1 MASLIEELITT
12 LQKEENVYKEMIP
25 IAKEKSNIIANND
38 LIALQDITDKEQ
50 NFVEQV
56 MVLDKKREEIIANI
70 GIVLSKDSKTLKIHD
85 IVKLLEKQPAE
96 REKLS
101 EVHKKLRDTIN
112 ELTEFNNHNKSLI
125 EQSLEIIEFNMNFIQ
140 STRMSPGNNYTKSA
154 AEVSSIVPEAGM
166 FDAKQ

>member
-12 LQKEENVYKEMIP
+12 LQKEEKVYKEMIP

-38 LIALQDITDKEQ
+38 LMALQDITDKEQ

-70 GIVLSKDSKTLKIHD
+70 GIVLCKDSKTLKIQD
-85 IVKLLEKQPAE
+85 IVNLLEKQPE
-96 REKLS
+96 EQEKLL
-101 EVHKKLRDTIN
+101 EVHKKLKDTIN
-112 ELTEFNNHNKSLI
+112 ELMEFNNHNKALI

-154 AEVSSIVPEAGM
+154 VGISSMVPEAGM